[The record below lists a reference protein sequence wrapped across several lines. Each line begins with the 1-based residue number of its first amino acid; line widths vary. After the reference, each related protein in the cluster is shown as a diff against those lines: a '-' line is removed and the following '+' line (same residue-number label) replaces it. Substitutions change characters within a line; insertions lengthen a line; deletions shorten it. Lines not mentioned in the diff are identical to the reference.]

1 MILHASVVRLLEIL
15 YFLFLPLLH
24 YLLVYSQLDNSSRLG
39 ASVFAFSD
47 CSFARSSASSLC
59 KIIRRQEYINPKL
72 VPGYFAVGL
81 YVRNASSINR
91 LTAAFECV
99 PFFVRVPISLPI
111 MPCSVAHLPP
121 NGAYSMPNCSRC
133 LCFRYSVKVVVFQSS
148 MSRACQSVAGGSL
161 CVALFILLISFPPS
175 PVRLLPQFHRVFL
188 RPSSITLHYHL
199 IPLSILNFLRC
210 VRSRS
215 QYTVYRTRTCL

>member
-1 MILHASVVRLLEIL
+1 M
-15 YFLFLPLLH
+15 
-24 YLLVYSQLDNSSRLG
+24 
-39 ASVFAFSD
+39 
-47 CSFARSSASSLC
+47 
-59 KIIRRQEYINPKL
+59 KPKF
-72 VPGYFAVGL
+72 VPGYCGVGS
-81 YVRNASSINR
+81 YVPKASSINR
-91 LTAAFECV
+91 LTTAFECV
-99 PFFVRVPISLPI
+99 PFCVRVPISLPI

-121 NGAYSMPNCSRC
+121 NGAYSMPNCVPSLCRRC
-133 LCFRYSVKVVVFQSS
+133 SVKVVVFQSP